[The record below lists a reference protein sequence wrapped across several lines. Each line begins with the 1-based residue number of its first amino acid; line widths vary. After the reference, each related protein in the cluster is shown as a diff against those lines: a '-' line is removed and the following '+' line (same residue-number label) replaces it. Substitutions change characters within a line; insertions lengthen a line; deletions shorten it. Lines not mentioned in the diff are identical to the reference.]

1 MEVTPTERA
10 GRAQRLASTPGLSAW
25 VDASAGS
32 GKTKVLTDRALRLM
46 LAGAAPDRILCLTFT
61 KAAAAEM
68 ANRIISRLSNWAAAD
83 KATVRAGLASI
94 GELSADDSMIARAS
108 TLFARVID
116 APGGLKV
123 QTVHSF
129 CQSALERFPVEAGV
143 PPGFAALD
151 ERAAANLLRG
161 ARDHVLQE
169 ILAGESPDENLLPAL
184 DRIVLR
190 SNADAFDQLLSTL
203 LSERARIEA
212 LGGLDDAI
220 AAAWSTLGIDDPAD
234 ADADKVA
241 TNIAEPGDN
250 IEARLRQLMEAW
262 LGGGKTD
269 NKKGETLAAWLAA
282 SPATRADTLFDLF
295 GVFFKVGGEGE
306 IYASA
311 ATKPV
316 HKANPWFED
325 CHADCANWAYRQRDY
340 LWAADCAADTAAA
353 LRLAD
358 AIGKRYQ
365 RAKRV
370 AAGLD
375 FDDLILKTRDLLKAE
390 GGAGWALYK
399 LDSGVDHILVDEAQD
414 TNPEQWEI
422 VHALAREFYRDG
434 SDVRRT
440 LFAVGD
446 PKQSIFSF
454 QRADPKEFADS
465 RKLFK
470 ELAESAGQVFEDTA
484 LDVSF
489 RSIPAILTAVDAVFA
504 PPMAH
509 TGLAPEPAPP
519 THISARPGLPGRVEL
534 WPLLPKLDGQDK
546 PDRWTPLK
554 EYPDNAASAEARLAM
569 MVADKIEGLLN
580 DPDEHIPPSSDHPK
594 GRRIQPRDIMI
605 VVQTRSGFGDALARV
620 LKAKDIETAGVD
632 RMKLTQQ
639 LVVRDLIALG
649 AVAVLPEDDLSLAV
663 LLKSPLIGLTE
674 DALFHLAHGRNRQPL
689 WQTLRDKARAGEAMY
704 QPAWDFVADAMGRA
718 DFAPPFDFY
727 QWALTAQEGRARLL
741 SAHGEAAKDPVDA
754 FLALALDYNADHA
767 PSLQGFL
774 GWVER
779 DQVEIKRQMEEGAG
793 GVRILT
799 AHAAKGLQAP
809 IVFLPQTAKAEPQ
822 YRLGLFWANTPAG
835 SAPVLGPSRQAFDPD
850 SVKKLRTARATA
862 QEQER
867 RRLLYVALTRAEDRL
882 YVCGWDT
889 GLKPDVLA
897 RTWHG
902 LTQAGL
908 ETLDNVQRQN
918 VDFADTPILVLDDP
932 GEHGIADDIGIEEAP
947 AAPHPL
953 PDWWG
958 APVQATRGATEIQA
972 PSRLIADPP
981 PDAPPVLSPLD
992 WGDKSKADATRFSR
1006 GLIIHRLLEKLPAL
1020 PAADRHAIAAR
1031 YLTRTETISSADQ
1044 TDILAAVFRVLD
1056 HPEFAALFQ
1065 PGSLSEAPIAGMIGG
1080 QAIGGVIDRMHV
1092 TDAEVLIVDYKS
1104 NRPPPST
1111 AEATPPQYLTQMAA
1125 YRDLAAQAFPGRTVK
1140 TALLWTEAPR
1150 LVLLPD
1156 ALLDAHAMPAK

>member
-1 MEVTPTERA
+1 MAVSPTDRA

-46 LAGAAPDRILCLTFT
+46 LSGAAPDRILCLTFT

-68 ANRIISRLSNWAAAD
+68 ANRIISRLSQWAAAD
-83 KATVRAGLASI
+83 KKTVRAGLASI
-94 GELSADDSMIARAS
+94 GELSPDDGMIARAA

-151 ERAAANLLRG
+151 ERAAADLLRG
-161 ARDHVLQE
+161 ARDHTLQE
-169 ILAGESPDENLLPAL
+169 ILAGEAADDQLLPAL

-190 SNADAFDQLLSTL
+190 SNADAFDQMISTL
-203 LSERARIEA
+203 LSERARIET
-212 LGGLDDAI
+212 LGDLDAAI
-220 AAAWSTLGIDDPAD
+220 KAAWSALGIDNAD
-234 ADADKVA
+234 AADSEIVSA
-241 TNIAEPGDN
+241 RIAQPGDI
-250 IEARLRQLMEAW
+250 IEARLRKIMDAW

-269 NKKGETLAAWLAA
+269 VGKGEKLAAWLSA
-282 SPATRADTLFDLF
+282 SQAVRADTLFDLF
-295 GVFFKVGGEGE
+295 SAFFKTGGEGDVF
-306 IYASA
+306 ATA
-311 ATKPV
+311 ATKAV
-316 HKANPWFED
+316 RTANPWFEERHD
-325 CHADCANWAYRQRDY
+325 DCAQWAYQQRERI
-340 LWAADCAADTAAA
+340 WAADCAADTAAA

-375 FDDLILKTRDLLKAE
+375 FDDLILKTRDLLEAE

-414 TNPEQWEI
+414 TNPEQWAI

-434 SDVRRT
+434 SDVGRT

-454 QRADPKEFADS
+454 QRADPKEFAES
-465 RKLFK
+465 RRLFK
-470 ELAESAGQVFEDTA
+470 DLAESAGQDFEDTA

-489 RSIPAILTAVDAVFA
+489 RSVPAILEAVDAVFK
-504 PPMAH
+504 PPAAH
-509 TGLAPEPAPP
+509 AGLAPEPAET

-534 WPLLPKLDGQDK
+534 WPLLPKLDSQET

-554 EYPDNAASAEARLAM
+554 AYPDNAASPEARLAV
-569 MVADKIEGLLN
+569 MVAEKIEDLLS
-580 DPDEHIPPSSDHPK
+580 DPEERIPPSESHPK

-620 LKAKDIETAGVD
+620 LKTKDIETAGVD

-649 AVAVLPEDDLSLAV
+649 TVAVLPEDDLSLAV
-663 LLKSPLIGLTE
+663 LLKSPLIGLSE
-674 DALFHLAHGRNRQPL
+674 KALFDLSYGRHKQPL
-689 WQTLRDKARAGEAMY
+689 WQTLRDKARAGDADL
-704 QPAWDFVADAMGRA
+704 QSAWAFVSEAMGRA

-727 QWALTAQEGRARLL
+727 QWALTAEKGRTRLL
-741 SAHGEAAKDPVDA
+741 SAHGEAAKDPLDA

-774 GWVER
+774 GWIER

-809 IVFLPQTAKAEPQ
+809 IVFLPQTTKAEPQ
-822 YRLGLFWANTPAG
+822 YRLGLFWADTEAG
-835 SAPVLGPSRQAFDPD
+835 SAPILGPSRQALDPD
-850 SVKKLRTARATA
+850 CVKALRAARATA

-889 GLKPDVLA
+889 GAKPDVLA

-908 ETLDNVQRQN
+908 ESIARHQTQA
-918 VDFADTPILVLDDP
+918 VDYADEPMLILDDP
-932 GEHGIADDIGIEEAP
+932 GEHGLADDIGLEDLITAR
-947 AAPHPL
+947 HPL

-958 APVQATRGATEIQA
+958 APIQASPGAAMIQA

-981 PDAPPVLSPLD
+981 PDAPPVLLPLD
-992 WGDKSKADATRFSR
+992 WGDKSKAAATRFSR

-1020 PAADRHAIAAR
+1020 PSSDRHLVAAR
-1031 YLTRTETISSADQ
+1031 YLTRTETLSDIEQA
-1044 TDILAAVFRVLD
+1044 DILAAVFRVLD
-1056 HPEFAALFQ
+1056 HPDFAALFQ
-1065 PGSLSEAPIAGMIGG
+1065 PDSLAEASIAGMIGG
-1080 QAIGGVIDRMHV
+1080 QPVGGIIDRMRV
-1092 TDAEVLIVDYKS
+1092 TDDEVLIVDYKS

-1125 YRDLAAQAFPGRTVK
+1125 YRDLATQTFPGRTVK

-1150 LVLLPD
+1150 LVVLPN
-1156 ALLDAHAMPAK
+1156 ALLDAHAIAG